1 MRLEATN
8 KNVRGGAKLAPP
20 LTGRV
25 MILATCYLPLATF
38 CLFLFNLIMLIS
50 SNG

>member
-1 MRLEATN
+1 MRLEATK

-25 MILATCYLPLATF
+25 ETNARLHKNPNTY
-38 CLFLFNLIMLIS
+38 
-50 SNG
+50 